1 MNRTEIQDAYIERIL
16 DGMSMK
22 ELMIFAAQ
30 KLEQE
35 FDQLS
40 DEVFLEDVRNF
51 YPHLLEEA

>member
-51 YPHLLEEA
+51 YPDLLEEA